1 MISPSDAHCIT
12 EISETIYDHLTGEY
26 REGCW
31 KYQGWWKHIH
41 RDWKSRDSWR
51 FKGEIFK
58 SAEVK
63 KKKKSCKKVH
73 LLLRAVLKG
82 VLPDFPVPSALGSHI
97 NYYKITVKRKHSKL
111 VLFLISCATQKCRG
125 VDSLALKST
134 FYFWLIFRLLK
145 EPLLAANCS
154 VSLSSYLLYV
164 AWLRWSWNYINQV
177 PGRRGVASQAKLQAF
192 FCLLQE

>member
-1 MISPSDAHCIT
+1 MTTWQENIGKDVENTKGDGSTFTVIGKDGP
-12 EISETIYDHLTGEY
+12 
-26 REGCW
+26 
-31 KYQGWWKHIH
+31 
-41 RDWKSRDSWR
+41 SRDSWR

-63 KKKKSCKKVH
+63 KKKSYKQVH

-97 NYYKITVKRKHSKL
+97 NYYKVTVKRKHSKL
-111 VLFLISCATQKCRG
+111 VLFLISCATQNCRG

-134 FYFWLIFRLLK
+134 FYFSLIFRLLK

-164 AWLRWSWNYINQV
+164 AWLRWSSNYINHV
-177 PGRRGVASQAKLQAF
+177 PGRRGVASQSKLQAV
-192 FCLLQE
+192 FCLLRE